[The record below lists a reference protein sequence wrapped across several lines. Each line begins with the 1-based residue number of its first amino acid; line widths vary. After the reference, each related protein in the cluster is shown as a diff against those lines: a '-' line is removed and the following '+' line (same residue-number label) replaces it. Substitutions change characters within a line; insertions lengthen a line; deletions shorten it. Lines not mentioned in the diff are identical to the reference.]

1 MNSFLVTNLF
11 LRTFICKALFW
22 DWLESSSAGRKAGLK
37 RSRPSTHT
45 NAVWKSLGYA
55 NTGVMTGESVGQS
68 EFMWHCRKLPG
79 VRRAYESV
87 WGLEHSDNGTDD
99 DTLSP
104 GVGESSLSGP
114 SSTTVPREEVS
125 MDQAEIKRR
134 RRQLV
139 TSFDGCGVWRNWWL
153 HGGQGSG
160 TQTDGNWYATIDQ
173 P

>member
-1 MNSFLVTNLF
+1 MGPNHIINMFRMNPCDVTNLC
-11 LRTFICKALFW
+11 LPASTCEGLFW
-22 DWLESSSAGRKAGLK
+22 DWLESSPAGQKAGLK

-45 NAVWKSLGYA
+45 NAVWKGLGFA
-55 NTGVMTGESVGQS
+55 NTGVMTGASVGQS
-68 EFMWHCRKLPG
+68 DFMWHCRKLPG

-87 WGLEHSDNGTDD
+87 WGLEHSDGRADD
-99 DTLSP
+99 ACEGKP
-104 GVGESSLSGP
+104 I
-114 SSTTVPREEVS
+114 
-125 MDQAEIKRR
+125 DQAERRRR